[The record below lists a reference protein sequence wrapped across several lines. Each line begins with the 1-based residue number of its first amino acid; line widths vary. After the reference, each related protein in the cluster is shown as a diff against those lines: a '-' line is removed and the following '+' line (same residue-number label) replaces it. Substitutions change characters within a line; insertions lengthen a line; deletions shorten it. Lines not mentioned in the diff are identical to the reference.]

1 MTNLNSVLKQR
12 HYFAN
17 KGLYSRSYGLSSS
30 YVRVWELYHK
40 EGRAPKNWCFRT
52 VVLEKNLEGPLDG
65 KEIKWV
71 NLKGNQHWIFT
82 GSMNT
87 NAEAEVLI
95 LWPPDANSQLIG
107 KNPDD
112 EKIDSPRRKGQQS
125 GWHHRCNG
133 HQLGQT
139 QGDDEGAKPGMLQS
153 LGSWRVGHDWTTQS
167 LIFFF
172 NRKKEKR
179 TGRKGRRKRGE
190 KGEEEE
196 NPGTF

>member
-71 NLKGNQHWIFT
+71 NLTGNQHWIFT
-82 GSMNT
+82 GSMNI

-112 EKIDSPRRKGQQS
+112 EKDWQPEEKRATEWMASPMQWTSTWANS
-125 GWHHRCNG
+125 GRWWGSKTWHV
-133 HQLGQT
+133 
-139 QGDDEGAKPGMLQS
+139 AVPGVMKSRTWLNNT
-153 LGSWRVGHDWTTQS
+153 VPN
-167 LIFFF
+167 FFF
-172 NRKKEKR
+172 K
-179 TGRKGRRKRGE
+179 
-190 KGEEEE
+190 
-196 NPGTF
+196 